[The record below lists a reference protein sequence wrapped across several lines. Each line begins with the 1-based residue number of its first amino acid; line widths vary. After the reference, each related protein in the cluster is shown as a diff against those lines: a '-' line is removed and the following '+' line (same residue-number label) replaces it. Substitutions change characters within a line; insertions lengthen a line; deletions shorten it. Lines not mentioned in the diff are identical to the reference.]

1 MLPLL
6 LLFAGL
12 SLIIITA
19 IEVEHDE
26 HTATLSSH
34 HQTNHGMRDHAPIL
48 AHQYRKDPAAA
59 SIQISDLSYADKDWV
74 RWYSHRRLH
83 SRLFGWDTKNM
94 LGLIEMISRQ
104 MRNRVRLVG
113 GGSAAATSLLGCAML
128 FGFMSAKILKHSFVM
143 ALYGFGA
150 AVCLLA
156 SLFIVAYLVRE
167 EGLFASTFGGL
178 SSMPLWHQAKQ
189 VRMLSNKMR
198 DYLSATTPILNPN
211 GPVIATAQN
220 MRSIIDD
227 MGPLQRL
234 LARMFS

>member
-6 LLFAGL
+6 VLLAGL
-12 SLIIITA
+12 SIIGMTA
-19 IEVEHDE
+19 IEVEPDE

-59 SIQISDLSYADKDWV
+59 SIQVRNLSYADKDWV

-94 LGLIEMISRQ
+94 LGLIEMISGQ

-113 GGSAAATSLLGCAML
+113 GSTAAATSLLGCAML

-156 SLFIVAYLVRE
+156 SLFIAAYLVRE
-167 EGLFASTFGGL
+167 EGIFASTFGSL
-178 SSMPLWHQAKQ
+178 SSLPLWHQAKT
-189 VRMLSNKMR
+189 VRMLSGKMR

-211 GPVIATAQN
+211 GPIIATAQN
-220 MRSIIDD
+220 MRSIIDG
-227 MGPLQRL
+227 MGPMQRF
-234 LARMFS
+234 LARIVS